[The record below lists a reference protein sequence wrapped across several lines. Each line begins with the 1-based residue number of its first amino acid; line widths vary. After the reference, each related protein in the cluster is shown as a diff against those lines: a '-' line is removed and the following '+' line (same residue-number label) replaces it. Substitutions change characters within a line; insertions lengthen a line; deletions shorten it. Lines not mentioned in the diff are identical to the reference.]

1 MSYTRYTISVGLNDK
16 DTKAPRESYE
26 RASLEIAGRL
36 AQLGQGATITKGT
49 GTYKHE
55 DGTAVIEDNV
65 IITIIDI
72 DGSFASVMGEFIDK
86 IKLDYNQESVI
97 VMIDQVV
104 SELR

>member
-16 DTKAPRESYE
+16 DTKAPRDSYE
-26 RASLEIAGRL
+26 HASIEIAGRL
-36 AQLGQGATITKGT
+36 AQIGQGATITKGT

-65 IITIIDI
+65 IITVIDI
-72 DGSFASVMGEFIDK
+72 DGSFAEVIDELIDK

-97 VMIDQVV
+97 VMIDKVV